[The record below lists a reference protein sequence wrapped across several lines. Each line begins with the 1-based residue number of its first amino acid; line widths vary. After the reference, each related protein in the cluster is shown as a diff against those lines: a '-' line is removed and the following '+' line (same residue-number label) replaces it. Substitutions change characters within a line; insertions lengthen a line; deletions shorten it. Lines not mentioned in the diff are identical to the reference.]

1 MPAAAAV
8 VLALGRALGET
19 MALATLVGEGRGL
32 EVFLSRCLGASF
44 FGAICAVG
52 GTCSGDLHDN
62 GVQIAAACAGR
73 AAASSS
79 ASSRGTGLAMTT
91 DNSMIRTQVDA
102 LRDALER
109 SKRKRVRRLL
119 KTMHPAKIASL
130 MEPLTPEQ
138 RVAVWQQIEEPV
150 EHKVLAHLSPA
161 LKAQLTRDAGA
172 GEQPDPPEEALSA
185 ETAGG
190 EPAAEAETQLRL
202 VLEALDS
209 GKLKRI
215 GRLFRKLHPA
225 RIAGLL
231 ESLPAAGRVAAWDMV
246 EHERMGKVLRHLHEE
261 VRRRLAAEMELDDLV
276 DAARAMEPDDLVDL
290 IQDLPGDLGREILL
304 TLNRRERERVESM
317 LSYPE
322 DSAGGLMNLDQI
334 AVRADIKVGTLLRYL
349 RLLEELPP
357 NTDKF
362 YIVDRDNR
370 YQGIVRAR
378 RVLTARPETLIA
390 DIMETDFE
398 PVLATQPEADIAR
411 RFEAQDLISVPVVDD
426 AGVLLGRITIDD
438 IVDVIRE
445 LAEHSMMGMAGL
457 DEETDMFAPVLA
469 SSRRRAVWLGINL
482 VTAFLAA
489 WVIGLFEHTLEQ
501 VVALAVLMPIVASM
515 GGIAGSQ
522 TLTLVI
528 RGLATGQLGTVNT
541 RILLLKELGVGLL
554 NGLLWALV
562 VAALAIA
569 WFGNWAIG
577 GIIAAAILLN
587 LLCAA
592 LAGVT
597 IPLVLRALGIDP
609 ALAGSV
615 VLTTVT
621 DVVGFFVFLG
631 LATVLLL

>member
-1 MPAAAAV
+1 
-8 VLALGRALGET
+8 
-19 MALATLVGEGRGL
+19 
-32 EVFLSRCLGASF
+32 
-44 FGAICAVG
+44 
-52 GTCSGDLHDN
+52 
-62 GVQIAAACAGR
+62 
-73 AAASSS
+73 
-79 ASSRGTGLAMTT
+79 MTT
-91 DNSMIRTQVDA
+91 DNNDSIRTQTDA
-102 LRDALER
+102 LRDALDR

-119 KTMHPAKIASL
+119 KTIHPAKIASL
-130 MEPLTPEQ
+130 LETLSPQQ
-138 RVAVWQQIEEPV
+138 RIAAWQQIDEAVEP
-150 EHKVLAHLSPA
+150 KVLSHLSPA
-161 LKAQLTRDAGA
+161 LQDQLTQEAGDGEEVVGPDAETLEQTAAAA
-172 GEQPDPPEEALSA
+172 GESD
-185 ETAGG
+185 
-190 EPAAEAETQLRL
+190 AAAETQLKL
-202 VLEALDS
+202 VLEALEH

-231 ESLPAAGRVAAWDMV
+231 ESLPAADRAAAWDMV

-276 DAARAMEPDDLVDL
+276 EAGRALEPDDLVDL
-290 IQDLPGDLGREILL
+290 IQDLPSNLGREILL

-334 AVRADIKVGTLLRYL
+334 AVRADIKVLTLLRYL
-349 RLLEELPP
+349 RLLEDLPP

-362 YIVDRDNR
+362 FIVDRKNR

-378 RVLTARPETLIA
+378 RVLTAKPETLVA
-390 DIMETDFE
+390 ELMEPDFE
-398 PVLATQPEADIAR
+398 AVPADQPGVELAR
-411 RFEAQDLISVPVVDD
+411 RFEDQDLISVPVVDAD
-426 AGVLLGRITIDD
+426 GLLLGRVTIDD

-445 LAEHSMMGMAGL
+445 QAEHSMMGMAGL

-482 VTAFLAA
+482 ITAFLAA
-489 WVIGLFEHTLEQ
+489 WVIGLFEATLQE

-528 RGLATGQLGTVNT
+528 RGLATGQLGAGNT
-541 RILLLKELGVGLL
+541 RILLLKEVGIGLL
-554 NGLLWALV
+554 NDLLWALV
-562 VAALAIA
+562 VAALAIV
-569 WFGNWAIG
+569 WFGNWMIG
-577 GIIAAAILLN
+577 GIIAVAILLN

-592 LAGVT
+592 MSGVV
-597 IPLVLRALGIDP
+597 IPLIMRKLGIDP

-621 DVVGFFVFLG
+621 DVVGFFAFLG
-631 LATVLLL
+631 LATVVLL

>member
-1 MPAAAAV
+1 MVQSVGKRAA
-8 VLALGRALGET
+8 R
-19 MALATLVGEGRGL
+19 R
-32 EVFLSRCLGASF
+32 LGAALPPYR
-44 FGAICAVG
+44 AIDV
-52 GTCSGDLHDN
+52 H
-62 GVQIAAACAGR
+62 AA
-73 AAASSS
+73 
-79 ASSRGTGLAMTT
+79 TGEELAMTP
-91 DNSMIRTQVDA
+91 DDSIIHTQVDA
-102 LRDALER
+102 LRDALAR

-119 KTMHPAKIASL
+119 KAMHPAKVASL
-130 MEPLTPEQ
+130 METLTPEQ
-138 RVAVWQQIEEPV
+138 RVAVWQQVEESV
-150 EHKVLAHLSPA
+150 EHKVLSHLSPA
-161 LKAQLTRDAGA
+161 LRAQLTRDAGVGEDHEPPDQAMIAERAA
-172 GEQPDPPEEALSA
+172 GESG
-185 ETAGG
+185 T
-190 EPAAEAETQLRL
+190 EAETQLRL
-202 VLEALDS
+202 VLEALES

-231 ESLPAAGRVAAWDMV
+231 ESLPAADRAAAWDMV
-246 EHERMGKVLRHLHEE
+246 EHQRMGKVLRHLHEE
-261 VRRRLAAEMELDDLV
+261 VRRRLASEMELDDLV

-290 IQDLPGDLGREILL
+290 IQDLPGSLAREILL

-349 RLLEELPP
+349 RLLEELPL

-378 RVLTARPETLIA
+378 RVLTAKPETPIA
-390 DIMETDFE
+390 HIMETDFE
-398 PVLATQPEADIAR
+398 PVRADQPEVDIAR
-411 RFEAQDLISVPVVDD
+411 RFEAQDLISVPVVDG

-438 IVDVIRE
+438 IVDVIRDQ
-445 LAEHSMMGMAGL
+445 AEHSMMGLAGL
-457 DEETDMFAPVLA
+457 DEETDMFAPVLS
-469 SSRRRAVWLGINL
+469 SSRRRALWLGINL

-489 WVIGLFEHTLEQ
+489 WVIGLFESALQQ

-528 RGLATGQLGTVNT
+528 RGLATGRLGAVNT
-541 RILLLKELGVGLL
+541 RILLLKEIGIGLL
-554 NGLLWALV
+554 NGLLWAFV
-562 VAALAIA
+562 VAALAII

-597 IPLVLRALGIDP
+597 IPLILRALRIDP

-621 DVVGFFVFLG
+621 DVVGFFAFLG

>member
-1 MPAAAAV
+1 MK
-8 VLALGRALGET
+8 
-19 MALATLVGEGRGL
+19 
-32 EVFLSRCLGASF
+32 
-44 FGAICAVG
+44 
-52 GTCSGDLHDN
+52 
-62 GVQIAAACAGR
+62 
-73 AAASSS
+73 
-79 ASSRGTGLAMTT
+79 T
-91 DNSMIRTQVDA
+91 DNNDSILTQTDA

-119 KTMHPAKIASL
+119 KTIHPAKIASL
-130 MEPLTPEQ
+130 LETLSPQQ
-138 RVAVWQQIEEPV
+138 RIAAWQQIDEAIEP
-150 EHKVLAHLSPA
+150 KVLSHLSPA
-161 LKAQLTRDAGA
+161 LQDQLTQEAGA
-172 GEQPDPPEEALSA
+172 GEEVEGPDA
-185 ETAGG
+185 ETLEQTAAAAG
-190 EPAAEAETQLRL
+190 ESDAAAETQLTL
-202 VLEALDS
+202 VLEALEH

-231 ESLPAAGRVAAWDMV
+231 ESLPAADRAAAWDMV

-276 DAARAMEPDDLVDL
+276 EAARALEPDDLVDL
-290 IQDLPGDLGREILL
+290 IQDLPSNLGREILE

-334 AVRADIKVGTLLRYL
+334 AVRADIKVLTLLRYL
-349 RLLEELPP
+349 RLLEDLPP

-362 YIVDRDNR
+362 FIVDRKNR

-378 RVLTARPETLIA
+378 RVLTAKPETPVAELMERDFDAVRA
-390 DIMETDFE
+390 D
-398 PVLATQPEADIAR
+398 QPGVELAR
-411 RFEAQDLISVPVVDD
+411 RFEDQDLISVPVVDAD
-426 AGVLLGRITIDD
+426 GLLLGRVTIDD

-445 LAEHSMMGMAGL
+445 QAEHSMMGMAGL

-482 VTAFLAA
+482 ITAFLAA
-489 WVIGLFEHTLEQ
+489 WVIGLFEGTLQE

-528 RGLATGQLGTVNT
+528 RGLATGQLGAGNT
-541 RILLLKELGVGLL
+541 RILLLKEVGIGLL

-562 VAALAIA
+562 VAALAIV
-569 WFGNWAIG
+569 WFGNWMIG
-577 GIIAAAILLN
+577 GIIAVAILLN

-592 LAGVT
+592 MSGVV
-597 IPLVLRALGIDP
+597 IPLIMRKLGIDP

-621 DVVGFFVFLG
+621 DVVGFFAFLG
-631 LATVLLL
+631 LATVVLL

>member
-1 MPAAAAV
+1 MK
-8 VLALGRALGET
+8 
-19 MALATLVGEGRGL
+19 
-32 EVFLSRCLGASF
+32 
-44 FGAICAVG
+44 
-52 GTCSGDLHDN
+52 
-62 GVQIAAACAGR
+62 
-73 AAASSS
+73 
-79 ASSRGTGLAMTT
+79 T
-91 DNSMIRTQVDA
+91 DNNDSILTQTDA
-102 LRDALER
+102 LRDALDR

-119 KTMHPAKIASL
+119 KTIHPAKIASL
-130 MEPLTPEQ
+130 LETLSPQQ
-138 RVAVWQQIEEPV
+138 RIAAWQQIDEAIEP
-150 EHKVLAHLSPA
+150 KVLSHLSPA
-161 LKAQLTRDAGA
+161 LQDQLTQEAGA
-172 GEQPDPPEEALSA
+172 GEEVEGPDA
-185 ETAGG
+185 ETLEQTAAAAG
-190 EPAAEAETQLRL
+190 ESDAAAETQLTL
-202 VLEALDS
+202 VLEALEH

-231 ESLPAAGRVAAWDMV
+231 ESLPAADRAAAWDMV

-276 DAARAMEPDDLVDL
+276 EAARALEPDDLVDL
-290 IQDLPGDLGREILL
+290 IQDLPSNLGREILE

-334 AVRADIKVGTLLRYL
+334 AVRADIKVLTLLRYL
-349 RLLEELPP
+349 RLLEDLPP

-362 YIVDRDNR
+362 FIVDRKNR

-378 RVLTARPETLIA
+378 RVLTAKPETLVAELMEPDFDAVPA
-390 DIMETDFE
+390 D
-398 PVLATQPEADIAR
+398 QPGVELAR
-411 RFEAQDLISVPVVDD
+411 RFEDQDLISVPVVDAD
-426 AGVLLGRITIDD
+426 GLLLGRVTIDD

-445 LAEHSMMGMAGL
+445 QAEHSMMGMAGL

-482 VTAFLAA
+482 ITAFLAA
-489 WVIGLFEHTLEQ
+489 WVIGLFEGTLQE

-528 RGLATGQLGTVNT
+528 RGLATGQLGAGNT
-541 RILLLKELGVGLL
+541 RILLLKEVGIGLL

-562 VAALAIA
+562 VAALAIV
-569 WFGNWAIG
+569 WFGNWMIG
-577 GIIAAAILLN
+577 GIIAVAILLN

-592 LAGVT
+592 MSGVV
-597 IPLVLRALGIDP
+597 IPLIMRKLGIDP

-621 DVVGFFVFLG
+621 DVVGFFAFLG
-631 LATVLLL
+631 LATVVLL

>member
-1 MPAAAAV
+1 M
-8 VLALGRALGET
+8 T
-19 MALATLVGEGRGL
+19 
-32 EVFLSRCLGASF
+32 
-44 FGAICAVG
+44 
-52 GTCSGDLHDN
+52 DDN
-62 GVQIAAACAGR
+62 G
-73 AAASSS
+73 
-79 ASSRGTGLAMTT
+79 T
-91 DNSMIRTQVDA
+91 IRTQVDA

-130 MEPLTPEQ
+130 METLTPAQ
-138 RVAVWQQIEEPV
+138 RLSVWQQIEEPL
-150 EHKVLAHLSPA
+150 EHKVLSHLAPA
-161 LKAQLTRDAGA
+161 LRAQLSHDVGA
-172 GEQPDPPEEALSA
+172 GEHAEPSA
-185 ETAGG
+185 DASTGETGSG
-190 EPAAEAETQLRL
+190 DSGTEDETQLRV
-202 VLEALDS
+202 VLEALES

-231 ESLPAAGRVAAWDMV
+231 ESLPAADRGAAWDMV
-246 EHERMGKVLRHLHEE
+246 EHGRMGKVLRHLHEA
-261 VRRRLAAEMELDDLV
+261 VRRRLAAEMEPDDLV

-334 AVRADIKVGTLLRYL
+334 AVRADIRVGTLLRYL
-349 RLLEELPP
+349 RLLEDLPP

-362 YIVDRDNR
+362 YIVDRDKR

-378 RVLTARPETLIA
+378 RVLTARPETAIA
-390 DIMETDFE
+390 DLMETDFE
-398 PVLATQPEADIAR
+398 PVAADAPAADIAR
-411 RFEAQDLISVPVVDD
+411 RFEDQDLISVPVVDE

-438 IVDVIRE
+438 VVDVIRD

-489 WVIGLFEHTLEQ
+489 WVIGLFENTLEQ

-528 RGLATGQLGTVNT
+528 RGLATGQLGVVNT
-541 RILLLKELGVGLL
+541 PILLLKELGIGFL
-554 NGLLWALV
+554 NGLLWAAV
-562 VAALAIA
+562 VAILAVV

-592 LAGVT
+592 LAGVA
-597 IPLVLRALGIDP
+597 IPLIMRRLGIDP

-621 DVVGFFVFLG
+621 DVVGFFAFLG
-631 LATVLLL
+631 LATMLLL

>member
-1 MPAAAAV
+1 M
-8 VLALGRALGET
+8 T
-19 MALATLVGEGRGL
+19 
-32 EVFLSRCLGASF
+32 
-44 FGAICAVG
+44 
-52 GTCSGDLHDN
+52 HDN
-62 GVQIAAACAGR
+62 G
-73 AAASSS
+73 
-79 ASSRGTGLAMTT
+79 T
-91 DNSMIRTQVDA
+91 IRTQVDA
-102 LRDALER
+102 LRNALER

-119 KTMHPAKIASL
+119 KAMHPAKIASL
-130 MEPLTPEQ
+130 METLTPAQ
-138 RVAVWQQIEEPV
+138 RMSVWQQIEEPL
-150 EHKVLAHLSPA
+150 EHKVLSHLSPA
-161 LKAQLTRDAGA
+161 LRAQLSHDIDADEHAEPSADGTAGETGA
-172 GEQPDPPEEALSA
+172 GDADA
-185 ETAGG
+185 ED
-190 EPAAEAETQLRL
+190 ETQLRVL
-202 VLEALDS
+202 LEALES

-231 ESLPAAGRVAAWDMV
+231 ESLPAADRGAAWDMV
-246 EHERMGKVLRHLHEE
+246 EHGRMGKVLRHLHEA

-276 DAARAMEPDDLVDL
+276 DAARAMAPDDLVDL

-334 AVRADIKVGTLLRYL
+334 AVRADIRVGTLLRYL
-349 RLLEELPP
+349 RLLEDLPP

-362 YIVDRDNR
+362 YIVDRDKR

-378 RVLTARPETLIA
+378 RVLTARPETAIA
-390 DIMETDFE
+390 DLMEADFE
-398 PVLATQPEADIAR
+398 PVAADTPAAEIAR
-411 RFEAQDLISVPVVDD
+411 RFEDQDLISVPVVDA

-438 IVDVIRE
+438 VVDVIRD

-482 VTAFLAA
+482 ITAFLAA
-489 WVIGLFEHTLEQ
+489 WVIGLFENTLEQ

-528 RGLATGQLGTVNT
+528 RGLATGQLGVVNT
-541 RILLLKELGVGLL
+541 PILLLKELGIGFL
-554 NGLLWALV
+554 NGLLWAAV
-562 VAALAIA
+562 VAILAVV

-592 LAGVT
+592 LAGVA
-597 IPLVLRALGIDP
+597 IPLVMRRLGIDP

-621 DVVGFFVFLG
+621 DVVGFFAFLG
-631 LATVLLL
+631 LATMLLL

>member
-1 MPAAAAV
+1 MK
-8 VLALGRALGET
+8 T
-19 MALATLVGEGRGL
+19 
-32 EVFLSRCLGASF
+32 
-44 FGAICAVG
+44 
-52 GTCSGDLHDN
+52 DDN
-62 GVQIAAACAGR
+62 DSI
-73 AAASSS
+73 
-79 ASSRGTGLAMTT
+79 L
-91 DNSMIRTQVDA
+91 TQTDA
-102 LRDALER
+102 LRDALDR

-119 KTMHPAKIASL
+119 KTIHPAKIASL
-130 MEPLTPEQ
+130 LETLSPQQ
-138 RVAVWQQIEEPV
+138 RIAAWQQIDEAVEP
-150 EHKVLAHLSPA
+150 KVLSHLSPA
-161 LKAQLTRDAGA
+161 LQAQLTQEAGA
-172 GEQPDPPEEALSA
+172 GEEVEGPDA
-185 ETAGG
+185 ETLEQTAAAAG
-190 EPAAEAETQLRL
+190 ESEAAAETQLRL
-202 VLEALDS
+202 VLEALEH

-231 ESLPAAGRVAAWDMV
+231 ESLPAADRAAAWDMV

-276 DAARAMEPDDLVDL
+276 EAGRALDPDDLVDL
-290 IQDLPGDLGREILL
+290 IQDLPSNLGREILL

-322 DSAGGLMNLDQI
+322 DTAGGLMNLDQI
-334 AVRADIKVGTLLRYL
+334 AVRADIKVITLLRYL
-349 RLLEELPP
+349 RLLEDLPP

-362 YIVDRDNR
+362 FIVDRKNR

-378 RVLTARPETLIA
+378 KVLTAKPETLVAELMERDFDAVPA
-390 DIMETDFE
+390 D
-398 PVLATQPEADIAR
+398 QPGVELAR
-411 RFEAQDLISVPVVDD
+411 RFEDQDLISVPVVDAD
-426 AGVLLGRITIDD
+426 GLLLGRVTIDD

-445 LAEHSMMGMAGL
+445 QAEHSMMGMAGL

-482 VTAFLAA
+482 ITAFLAA
-489 WVIGLFEHTLEQ
+489 WVIGLFEATLQE

-528 RGLATGQLGTVNT
+528 RGLATGQLGAGNT
-541 RILLLKELGVGLL
+541 RILLLKEVGIGLL

-562 VAALAIA
+562 VAALAIV
-569 WFGNWAIG
+569 WFGNWMIG
-577 GIIAAAILLN
+577 GIIAVAILLN

-592 LAGVT
+592 MSGVV
-597 IPLVLRALGIDP
+597 IPLIMRKLGIDP

-621 DVVGFFVFLG
+621 DVVGFFAFLG
-631 LATVLLL
+631 LATVVLL